1 MLTSAVPTLPL
12 ANYLYPFL
20 SLLLFFY
27 KHIYKYIYIF
37 RLLLFIYFLFVPQL
51 LITSTELN
59 IAANQKQQQF
69 LSLLG
74 HIFFGFEFSF
84 RLFLVFPR
92 LRCHCFTYFHTFL
105 LPFVWFLAEG
115 ASRKIP
121 LCHRRVCQ
129 FVASAVNII

>member
-20 SLLLFFY
+20 PLRRFLYL
-27 KHIYKYIYIF
+27 YKYIYITSGCF
-37 RLLLFIYFLFVPQL
+37 VLFLLFVPQL

-69 LSLLG
+69 LSLLW
-74 HIFFGFEFSF
+74 HIFFVFEFSF
-84 RLFLVFPR
+84 RLFPDFPR
-92 LRCHCFTYFHTFL
+92 LRCLCFTYFFIHFHCL
-105 LPFVWFLAEG
+105 FVCLLAEG

-129 FVASAVNII
+129 FVANAVNII